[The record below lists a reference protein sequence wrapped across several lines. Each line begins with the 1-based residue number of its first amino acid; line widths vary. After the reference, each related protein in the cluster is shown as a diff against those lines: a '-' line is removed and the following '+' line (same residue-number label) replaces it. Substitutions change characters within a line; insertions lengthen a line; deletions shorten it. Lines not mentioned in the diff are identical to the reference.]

1 MTTTQTIYLI
11 VIFLVVTGGVLAILW
26 QFGTRPIQ
34 KRLEGIAEEGH
45 ALTPELSTEFAP
57 PQEAPAWVKR
67 VVKLSGPLARIALPQ
82 EGWEN
87 SNLRI
92 RFMNAGYR
100 FSSAPVVFFA
110 AKTLL
115 ALVLPAL
122 LALYFGMGA
131 TDKIKP
137 ATVLSL
143 LVGAAALGYFAPN
156 AWLMWRIKNRQREL
170 FESFPDALDLMTV
183 CVEAGLALD
192 AALARVG
199 EEMRLKSITLA
210 EELHLVSLEMRAGSS
225 RERALRNLALR
236 TGLAEID
243 SLVALLVQS
252 DRFGTSVADSL
263 RVHSEGL
270 RTKRRLRAE
279 EAAAKIA
286 VKLLFPLIFCIF
298 PALMLVLIGPSFL
311 TMTRVLFP
319 ALTGTTMP

>member
-1 MTTTQTIYLI
+1 MNTTQLVYL
-11 VIFLVVTGGVLAILW
+11 LVVFVAVFGVVLAILS
-26 QFGTRPIQ
+26 QMGARPVL
-34 KRLEGIAEEGH
+34 KRLEGIAEGH
-45 ALTPELSTEFAP
+45 PEL
-57 PQEAPAWVKR
+57 PQQAAPAWVRR
-67 VVKLSGPLARIALPQ
+67 VVQLSGPLAKLVLPQ
-82 EGWEN
+82 EGWES

-100 FSSAPVVFFA
+100 YSTAPVLFFA
-110 AKTLL
+110 GKTLL
-115 ALVLPAL
+115 ALALPGL
-122 LALYFGMGA
+122 LVLYFGLFGGPES
-131 TDKIKP
+131 KP
-137 ATVLSL
+137 VAMLSS
-143 LVGAAALGYFAPN
+143 LVAIAALGYFLPN
-156 AWLMWRIKNRQREL
+156 AWLMWRIGNRQREI

-236 TGLAEID
+236 TGVEEID

-279 EAAAKIA
+279 EAAAKIP
-286 VKLLFPLIFCIF
+286 VKLLFPLLFCIF
-298 PALMLVLIGPSFL
+298 PALMLVLLGPPFI
-311 TMTRVLFP
+311 TMFHVLFP
-319 ALTGTTMP
+319 ILTGGAHP